1 MADTPQTPPAAGP
14 FPFGIPQNVL
24 IQSARSANYREFYAS
39 GFSVRA
45 TISDFSIIFL
55 NLTSAGGTTVVNQ
68 EDGAVTMSLPILK
81 VLAANL
87 SKAVE
92 AIESKLGPIKIDKRM
107 LPTDERMAALVAGY
121 DPTQIV
127 E

>member
-1 MADTPQTPPAAGP
+1 MADTPQTPPAAAVL
-14 FPFGIPQNVL
+14 PQNALLQMVL
-24 IQSARSANYREFYAS
+24 RSANYREFYAS
-39 GFSVRA
+39 GFTVRA

-55 NLTSAGGTTVVNQ
+55 NLTSGGGATVVNQ
-68 EDGAVTMSLPILK
+68 EEGAVTMTLPILK

-87 SKAVE
+87 SKAVQ

-107 LPTDERMAALVAGY
+107 LPTDERMAALVSGLDVA
-121 DPTQIV
+121 QIG